1 MPKRHSTP
9 LSAPPLMGANASAAP
24 STLLSAEQAA
34 RRLGVSKATLYAYVS
49 RGRLTAVP
57 DALDPR
63 ASRYS
68 SFEISV
74 LERRRGSGRRQ
85 LQQTLA
91 AVNEGLPILETALS
105 CAHAGRP
112 VYRGQDAVDLARTA
126 TVEDVARL
134 LWQCGPSDPFDAPPP
149 ELGEHWLRQTAELRK
164 LALQPRTLALL
175 ALALPRLQ
183 GAWWLE
189 EPQALAHAAGAH
201 LRAAMACFLARA
213 PQARPLHE
221 QFAQAW
227 RLGRRA
233 HEPLRQALVLA
244 ADHEMNMVAFIGR
257 ALASVGSDMGSALLA
272 AMCTLNANFVG
283 GASVQ
288 VEQLWDDLATARD
301 LNGALAARLDQGQ
314 GLPGFNHIAYPAGD
328 PRAALLLR
336 LCAQIAPQPPIAR
349 AVKQLTGWDPAIDFA
364 FVALRRALG
373 APKGAALALQLGG
386 RCVGVIAHVLEQRRS
401 GQRIM
406 TRARYVGPL
415 P

>member
-1 MPKRHSTP
+1 MRKRSP
-9 LSAPPLMGANASAAP
+9 APQPVPPLMAATAAAAS
-24 STLLSAEQAA
+24 STLLTAEGAA

-57 DALDPR
+57 DAGDPR
-63 ASRYS
+63 ARRYS
-68 SFEISV
+68 SFELSL
-74 LERRRGSGRRQ
+74 LERRRRGGRRQ

-91 AVNEGLPILETALS
+91 AINEGLPILETALS
-105 CAHAGRP
+105 CAHAGRAI
-112 VYRGQDAVDLARTA
+112 YRGQDAVELARSA

-134 LWQCGPSDPFDAPPP
+134 LWQCGPFDPFAAPPP
-149 ELGEHWLRQTAELRK
+149 QLGEDWLRQATELRT
-164 LALQPRTLALL
+164 LAVQPRTLALL
-175 ALALPRLQ
+175 ALALPYLQ
-183 GAWWLE
+183 GAWWLKD
-189 EPQALAHAAGAH
+189 PQALALSAGAH
-201 LRAAMACFLARA
+201 LRTAMACFLARA

-227 RLGRRA
+227 RLGRLA
-233 HEPLRQALVLA
+233 HEPLRRALVLA
-244 ADHEMNMVAFIGR
+244 ADHEMNMIAFIGR

-272 AMCTLNANFVG
+272 AMCTVNANFVG
-283 GASVQ
+283 GATVQ
-288 VEQLWDDLATARD
+288 VEQLWDDLVAARD
-301 LNGALAARLDQGQ
+301 LRAALAARLDQGQ
-314 GLPGFNHIAYPAGD
+314 GLPGFNHPDYPAGD

-336 LCAQIAPQPPIAR
+336 VCAGIAPQPPIAR
-349 AVKQLTGWDPAIDFA
+349 AVQQLTGWHPAIDFA